1 MPKKKEKKVDRLDK
15 YRDMS
20 REELLAL
27 RDELAAKMP
36 ADDDP
41 EAFTAYFDVLSF
53 L

>member
-15 YRDMS
+15 YRKMS
-20 REELLAL
+20 REDLLAL
-27 RDELAAKMP
+27 RTELAAKMP

-41 EAFTAYFDVLSF
+41 ETFTAYFDVLSV